1 MSQRECSGFNWPP
14 LSIPAQ
20 EPVSRSP
27 EAVSRA
33 GPFENFTACSS
44 DAVCFRPSAVRP
56 VASILSVLTDRPP
69 LGVFGVGQPAKV
81 LTCGRLTVAFDPSG
95 LRPVALAS
103 FAICEPV
110 ALPTVGVGQ
119 PAITAAAPKSSP

>member
-1 MSQRECSGFNWPP
+1 MLAVGVAQSANSTVLRL
-14 LSIPAQ
+14 LSLFPAALL
-20 EPVSRSP
+20 PFC
-27 EAVSRA
+27 A
-33 GPFENFTACSS
+33 GVPA
-44 DAVCFRPSAVRP
+44 
-56 VASILSVLTDRPP
+56 I
-69 LGVFGVGQPAKV
+69 GVGQPAKV